1 MDKSNREY
9 TIHSPFSA
17 QRWPL
22 ICTYVKKCAQLDARS
37 GDPFKSNR
45 ESPFF
50 MALDSVGACFVF
62 FFLDVRFKVAP
73 FISFKIQVRRTFDD
87 LYCLYF
93 KSEVMV

>member
-62 FFLDVRFKVAP
+62 FFFWMLGLRLLLLFLSRFKLGGHLMI
-73 FISFKIQVRRTFDD
+73 FIVCISSQK
-87 LYCLYF
+87 
-93 KSEVMV
+93 